1 MMNMKISIF
10 FLWVIPQQMV
20 LNHVRSYFMR
30 TKNSPFAS
38 EFHHLEDPIF
48 IYSLITLNTWSLVE
62 IQLIGFMLHLTKG
75 PLGWFY
81 FIDISLIALQF
92 PIPIRLKNAHS
103 IWHIKI
109 VIWLAKIT
117 TKAIYSTCVP
127 SLLYYFF
134 LFLCCQPLG
143 SLKFIQCR
151 SKIIL

>member
-20 LNHVRSYFMR
+20 LNHVLSYFMR
-30 TKNSPFAS
+30 TKNSPFS
-38 EFHHLEDPIF
+38 SKFHHLEDPIF

-62 IQLIGFMLHLTKG
+62 IQLIGFMLHLTKE

-81 FIDISLIALQF
+81 FIEIRLIALKF
-92 PIPIRLKNAHS
+92 LIPIRIKKCS
-103 IWHIKI
+103 IDIF
-109 VIWLAKIT
+109 LCLQKIT

>member
-62 IQLIGFMLHLTKG
+62 IHLIGFMLHLRKG
-75 PLGWFY
+75 PLGLFY
-81 FIDISLIALQF
+81 FIEIGLTALKF
-92 PIPIRLKNAHS
+92 LIPIRMNKCS
-103 IWHIKI
+103 IDMTYKI
-109 VIWLAKIT
+109 VILMLSENNYKSNLQ
-117 TKAIYSTCVP
+117 Y
-127 SLLYYFF
+127 
-134 LFLCCQPLG
+134 LCA
-143 SLKFIQCR
+143 
-151 SKIIL
+151 

>member
-30 TKNSPFAS
+30 TKNSPFTS
-38 EFHHLEDPIF
+38 EFHHLKDPIF

-75 PLGWFY
+75 PLGWFF
-81 FIDISLIALQF
+81 FIEIGLIALQF

-103 IWHIKI
+103 ICFQKI
-109 VIWLAKIT
+109 A